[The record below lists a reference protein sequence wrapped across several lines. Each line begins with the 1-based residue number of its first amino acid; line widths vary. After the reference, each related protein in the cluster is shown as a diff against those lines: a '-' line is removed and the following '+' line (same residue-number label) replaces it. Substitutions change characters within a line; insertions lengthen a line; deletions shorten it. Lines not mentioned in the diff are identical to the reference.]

1 VVKEKKKH
9 DQFQILYP
17 EVTQM
22 VRLKKS
28 ITQKGPV
35 NQGRKQAFTRAIKIG
50 PSTPYGYSDEHLTPF
65 GGLLAL
71 EKLLDGLQFQEL
83 FENLFIEPARTT
95 LYGSYF
101 FVKGLL
107 ILLFIGFH
115 RLYHFV
121 YVEEDPMVLGV
132 MGVDKL
138 PAVSTF
144 WRYIRSLGINQASIL
159 IKIMAV
165 LRERAWKSLG
175 ITHTQVH
182 IDIDTTVETVYG
194 EIEGAKR
201 GHNPHAR
208 GKKGLRPVLA
218 FIAETREYLSGKL
231 RRGETISGEETKK
244 FIRSFK
250 GLIPTCVK
258 QVTIRADGEFFSWDA
273 VSACKARGYRYIIA
287 LKRCSPVF
295 DHATWYQVGKDEDI
309 QYNQCLY
316 QPHGWEE
323 ACRFVS
329 MRIRKEPEETKGQ
342 KSLFEEDNYTYRTFV
357 TDLTRKAHQV
367 IDEYDDRAGAEPL
380 IAEAK
385 REGVAAIPSK
395 RFQSNMVYFQIVM
408 LAYNLWRYLKRY
420 AEPAE
425 CPDKIVATVHVSRL
439 KLLFIAAKIVSHSN
453 RVWVKY
459 SRHLRIRKILDTL
472 YQRIDLVR
480 KNPSIWASPLTWGNQ
495 RHPSMQ
501 NIFCTG

>member
-28 ITQKGPV
+28 ITQKEPV
-35 NQGRKQAFTRAIKIG
+35 NQGRKQPLRQAIKIG
-50 PSTPYGYSDEHLTPF
+50 PSTPYGYTDEHLTPF

-83 FENLFIEPARTT
+83 FENLFVEPARTT

-107 ILLFIGFH
+107 MLLFIGFH

-132 MGVDKL
+132 MGVEKL

-144 WRYIRSLGINQASIL
+144 WRYVRSLGINQATVL

-175 ITHTQVH
+175 IGHTQVH

-244 FIRSFK
+244 FIRSLK
-250 GLIPTCVK
+250 NLIPACVK
-258 QVTIRADGEFFSWDA
+258 KVTIRADGEFFSWDA
-273 VSACKARGYRYIIA
+273 VSACRARGYRFIIA
-287 LKRCSPVF
+287 LRRCSPVF
-295 DHATWYQVGKDEDI
+295 DHASWYQVGRNEDI
-309 QYNQCLY
+309 QYNQCFY

-329 MRIRKEPEETKGQ
+329 MRIRKSPEEQKGQ
-342 KSLFEEDNYTYRTFV
+342 QSLFEDGNYTYRTFV
-357 TDLTRKAHQV
+357 TDLTRKAHKV

-385 REGVAAIPSK
+385 REGVGAIPSK

-425 CPDKIVATVHVSRL
+425 HPDKIVATVHVSRL

-453 RVWVKY
+453 RVLVKY
-459 SRHLRIRKILDTL
+459 SRHLRVRKILDTM
-472 YQRIDLVR
+472 YQRIDFIR
-480 KNPSIWASPLTWGNQ
+480 KNPSIWASPLAWNNQ
-495 RHPSMQ
+495 WHSSMQ

>member
-1 VVKEKKKH
+1 
-9 DQFQILYP
+9 
-17 EVTQM
+17 M
-22 VRLKKS
+22 VRLKKK
-28 ITQKGPV
+28 TTPKKLV
-35 NQGRKQAFTRAIKIG
+35 KQGRKQSHGRAIKIG
-50 PSTPYGYSDEHLTPF
+50 PSTPYGYTDEHLTPF

-95 LYGSYF
+95 VYGSYF

-107 ILLFIGFH
+107 MLLFIGFH

-144 WRYIRSLGINQASIL
+144 WRYVRSLGINQARVL

-175 ITHTQVH
+175 IVHTQVH

-194 EIEGAKR
+194 AIEGAKR

-231 RRGETISGEETKK
+231 RRGETISGKETKK
-244 FIRSFK
+244 FIRSFTN
-250 GLIPTCVK
+250 LIPGCVK
-258 QVTIRADGEFFSWDA
+258 KVTIRADGEFFSWDA
-273 VSACKARGYRYIIA
+273 VSACRDRGYRYIIA
-287 LKRCSPVF
+287 IKRCNPVF
-295 DHATWYQVGKDEDI
+295 DHATWYHVGTDKEI
-309 QYNQCLY
+309 QYNESFY
-316 QPHGWEE
+316 QPHGWEIP
-323 ACRFVS
+323 CRFVS
-329 MRIRKEPEETKGQ
+329 MHIRKSLKEQKGQ
-342 KSLFEEDNYTYRTFV
+342 ESLFEEENYTYRTFV
-357 TDLTRKAHQV
+357 TDLPGKAHKV

-385 REGVAAIPSK
+385 REGLAAIPSK

-425 CPDKIVATVHVSRL
+425 HPDKIVTTVHVSRL
-439 KLLFIAAKIVSHSN
+439 KLLFIAAKILTHSN
-453 RVWVKY
+453 RC
-459 SRHLRIRKILDTL
+459 
-472 YQRIDLVR
+472 
-480 KNPSIWASPLTWGNQ
+480 G
-495 RHPSMQ
+495 
-501 NIFCTG
+501 